1 MKNKTRNQKF
11 LSKIILTAIVLF
23 GVLSVPNAADAQFKK
38 LKDKVKTAITTT
50 TDSAQNPAND
60 SGDFNKQKRD
70 VEVTIAD
77 AYVYYLTQ
85 VERFDA
91 RTYSVEQV
99 EREAK
104 EHAEKLEA
112 ALKTAPS
119 YRDRKIGA
127 YVRDES
133 VQMTA
138 AELLDKLNRAEEIIS
153 GNKADADARNMSYFV
168 QGDVDDWK
176 NRMNR
181 LDDKDGFILL
191 ANYEYPLLFNREA
204 GEREALAKYSKGNG
218 GKPLP
223 ASVITPLH
231 NQIDELLAKMNAAAS
246 GYSFSGTAGKPVEPA
261 IVGYIKNQA
270 PANIAG
276 ATVVRAAWL
285 PGEWI
290 IDKNDLGIPTMRSR
304 LGTALYRVPSQKFC
318 VEQHFFY
325 EEKYAGGGKYQRA
338 ADVNFSDL
346 RFVKCQ

>member
-1 MKNKTRNQKF
+1 MRKQNLQKRIKLTLI
-11 LSKIILTAIVLF
+11 LSILVYGALII
-23 GVLSVPNAADAQFKK
+23 PNEANAQFKK
-38 LKDKVKTAITTT
+38 LKEKVKTAVTKT
-50 TDSAQNPAND
+50 TDSTENPAND
-60 SGDFNKQKRD
+60 AGGFDKQKRD
-70 VEVTIAD
+70 VEETIDD

-99 EREAK
+99 KREAK
-104 EHAEKLEA
+104 EHAVKLEA
-112 ALKTAPS
+112 ALKANPS
-119 YRDRKIGA
+119 YRTRKIGA

-138 AELLDKLNRAEEIIS
+138 DELLDKLNHAEEIIN
-153 GNKADADARNMSYFV
+153 GNKADTDARNMSYFV

-181 LDDKDGFILL
+181 LDANDGFILL
-191 ANYEYPLLFNREA
+191 ADYDYPLLFNREA
-204 GEREALAKYSKGNG
+204 GEREALAKYSNGNG

-223 ASVITPLH
+223 ASVIVPLH
-231 NQIDELLAKMNAAAS
+231 NQIDELLAKMNSLAPQ
-246 GYSFSGTAGKPVEPA
+246 YSFSGVGKPVEPF
-261 IVGYIKNQA
+261 IVAFIKNQA
-270 PANIAG
+270 AGNIPG
-276 ATVVRAAWL
+276 ATVLKTSWTNDAV
-285 PGEWI
+285 I
-290 IDKNDLGIPTMRSR
+290 IDKNELGVPTVKRR

-325 EEKYAGGGKYQRA
+325 HEDYAGGGRYQRG